1 MLDKFLGGDGLASEK
16 SEFWEEYGEAISIT
30 DDLVAAGYGYD
41 FGDFKSY
48 APPEL
53 SAASDDHKKFA
64 ELFNSGRGQI
74 IAARTCYD
82 MNLTPKLSKQIK
94 LLILTADDS
103 PGVTTWKHKTA
114 NAIICISDAN
124 KGGGVMIGNDQYNST
139 CVNFSHFICCELSC
153 ILSMFYGDIGNDE
166 MVDIGCCWNCG

>member
-64 ELFNSGRGQI
+64 ELFNSGRQQI
-74 IAARTCYD
+74 ISARTCYD

-94 LLILTADDS
+94 LLILTADGS
-103 PGVTTWKHKTA
+103 PRVTSWEHKTTS
-114 NAIICISDAN
+114 AITCISDAN
-124 KGGGVMIGNDQYNST
+124 KGGGVMIGQNKQNAIHIKTPLFISQELF
-139 CVNFSHFICCELSC
+139 CVVYI
-153 ILSMFYGDIGNDE
+153 FYGEVCDDEEND
-166 MVDIGCCWNCG
+166 VGCCF

>member
-1 MLDKFLGGDGLASEK
+1 MSCYRKTTYKA
-16 SEFWEEYGEAISIT
+16 EA

-48 APPEL
+48 ALPEL

-64 ELFNSGRGQI
+64 KLFNSGRGQI

-103 PGVTTWKHKTA
+103 PEIRNWQSKTA
-114 NAIICISDAN
+114 MAKICVCDAKRGHFLSISNSIKNIIPVYLESFISD
-124 KGGGVMIGNDQYNST
+124 KL
-139 CVNFSHFICCELSC
+139 FC
-153 ILSMFYGDIGNDE
+153 IVTVFYGDAVHE
-166 MVDIGCCWNCG
+166 EADISCCF